1 VLAAER
7 LELHLAG
14 APVEVLDLGSAGG
27 GGADPMA
34 FDHGPHRAM
43 IGEML
48 DAITQGR
55 DPANDI
61 ATGLPVQRL
70 IEAWLASSAS
80 GREEAP

>member
-1 VLAAER
+1 
-7 LELHLAG
+7 
-14 APVEVLDLGSAGG
+14 
-27 GGADPMA
+27 
-34 FDHGPHRAM
+34 M